1 MTRPLQN
8 DLVGW
13 RPMYMSNAR
22 VDQAAGLRRMTEPR
36 PVRVIAVTS
45 GKGGVGKTNVSVNL
59 AVSMA
64 EEGQRVML
72 LDADLG
78 LANVDVMLGL
88 HPEYDLSHV
97 IQGQRTLEE
106 IIVTGPAGLQIVPA
120 SSGTKMMAELSPVEH
135 AGVIRAFSELSHDL
149 DVLIIDT
156 AAGIADSVVS
166 FSRAAQ
172 EVIVVVC
179 DEPASITDAYALIKL
194 LSREYGI
201 QRFRVLANM
210 AHSAQEGRELFAKI
224 ARVTERYLD
233 VTLDFVGVV
242 PFDDYLRKAVKRQK
256 AVVEAYPRSRA
267 AMAFKTLAQKADK
280 WPIPTGAAGHLEFF
294 VERLIH
300 SSAGLMEVQP

>member
-1 MTRPLQN
+1 
-8 DLVGW
+8 
-13 RPMYMSNAR
+13 MYMSNAR
-22 VDQAAGLRRMTEPR
+22 VDQAAGLRRMTQPR
-36 PVRVIAVTS
+36 PVRVIAVSS

-59 AVSMA
+59 GVAMA

-88 HPEYDLSHV
+88 HPEFDLSHV
-97 IQGQRTLEE
+97 IQGTCTLEE
-106 IIVTGPAGLQIVPA
+106 VIVTGPSGLQIVPA
-120 SSGTKMMAELSPVEH
+120 SSGTKAMAELGPMEH

-210 AHSAQEGRELFAKI
+210 AQSAQEGRELFAKI
-224 ARVTERYLD
+224 SRVTERYLD
-233 VTLDFVGVV
+233 VTLDFIGMI

-294 VERLIH
+294 VERLIQ
-300 SSAGLMEVQP
+300 SSAHMLEVQP

>member
-1 MTRPLQN
+1 MTRPLQSG
-8 DLVGW
+8 LAGW
-13 RPMYMSNAR
+13 RPMYMSDPGI
-22 VDQAAGLRRMTEPR
+22 DQAAGLRRLNQPR

-59 AVSMA
+59 GVALA
-64 EEGQRVML
+64 EDGKQVML

-97 IQGQRTLEE
+97 IRGQRTLEE
-106 IIVTGPAGLQIVPA
+106 VIVTGPCGLRIVPA
-120 SSGTKMMAELSPVEH
+120 SSGTKAMAELSPMEH
-135 AGVIRAFSELSHDL
+135 AGVIRAFSELSHDV

-156 AAGIADSVVS
+156 AAGISDSVVS
-166 FSRAAQ
+166 FSRASQ

-201 QRFRVLANM
+201 ERFRVLANM
-210 AHSAQEGRELFAKI
+210 AHSAQEGRDLFAKI

-233 VTLDFVGVV
+233 VTLDFIGAV
-242 PFDDYLRKAVKRQK
+242 PFDDYLRKAIKRQK
-256 AVVEAYPRSRA
+256 SVVEAYPRSRA
-267 AMAFKTLAQKADK
+267 AMAFKTLAQRTDK
-280 WPIPTGAAGHLEFF
+280 WPVPTGAAGHLEFF
-294 VERLIH
+294 VERLIN
-300 SSAGLMEVQP
+300 STAGELEVLP